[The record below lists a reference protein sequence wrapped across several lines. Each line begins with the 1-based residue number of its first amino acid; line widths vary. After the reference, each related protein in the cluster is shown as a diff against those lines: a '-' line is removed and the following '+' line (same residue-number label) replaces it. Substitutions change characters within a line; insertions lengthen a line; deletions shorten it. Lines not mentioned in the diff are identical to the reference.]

1 MTRRNHPLRLCR
13 LLGLA
18 GLLMLP
24 AGCASLDRSVALA
37 EQVVTPIAVGD
48 ASDVSA
54 YDLAEAMLRAGF
66 TRQQILKDGP
76 AIHNALAKSGGAQVR
91 YGRVAAAL
99 FAVHGENLYVTSLTR
114 GTFTQHLDQLV
125 LVGAEDAR

>member
-1 MTRRNHPLRLCR
+1 
-13 LLGLA
+13 
-18 GLLMLP
+18 MLP

-91 YGRVAAAL
+91 YGKVAESDELQVEAP
-99 FAVHGENLYVTSLTR
+99 TSPTTPVAR
-114 GTFTQHLDQLV
+114 GKAILPTV
-125 LVGAEDAR
+125 ARR